1 LKNGMISQTIRLA
14 EVAHGR
20 SGDKGNHANVAIL
33 AYTPEGYRWLDVEL
47 TGERVASYFEGLGVT
62 RVVRYQAQKLLA
74 FNFILENALGG
85 GASRS
90 LRTDTQGKA
99 LAIALLEMKLPRP
112 EGWAAMLRE
121 RKE

>member
-1 LKNGMISQTIRLA
+1 MITETIRLA
-14 EVAHGR
+14 LVAHGR

-33 AYTPEGYRWLDVEL
+33 AYTPEGYGWLDAEL
-47 TGERVASYFEGLGVT
+47 KGERVADYFKHLGVT
-62 RVVRYQAQKLLA
+62 RVLRYQAPKLLA
-74 FNFILENALGG
+74 FNFMLENALGG

-99 LAIALLEMKLPRP
+99 LAIALLELKLPRP
-112 EGWAAMLRE
+112 DGLAAMLRA

>member
-1 LKNGMISQTIRLA
+1 MISQTIRLA

-33 AYTPEGYRWLDVEL
+33 AFTPEGFGWLNDEL
-47 TGERVASYFEGLGVT
+47 TADRVAGYFTELGVT
-62 RVVRYQAQKLLA
+62 RVVRYEAPKLLA

-99 LAIALLEMKLPRP
+99 LAIALLELNLPRP
-112 EGWAAMLRE
+112 EALAAMLRV

>member
-1 LKNGMISQTIRLA
+1 MSSQTIRLA

-33 AYTPEGYRWLDVEL
+33 AYTAEGFNWLSDVL
-47 TGERVASYFEGLGVT
+47 TCDRVAGYFTGLDVT
-62 RVVRYQAQKLLA
+62 RVVRYQAPKLLA

-112 EGWAAMLRE
+112 EAWATMARA

>member
-1 LKNGMISQTIRLA
+1 MSSQTIRLA
-14 EVAHGR
+14 EIAHGR

-33 AYTPEGYRWLDVEL
+33 AYTPEGYAWLDAEL
-47 TGERVASYFEGLGVT
+47 TGERVARYFKELGVT
-62 RVVRYQAQKLLA
+62 RVVRYQAPKLLA

-99 LAIALLEMKLPRP
+99 LALALLELRLPRP
-112 EGWAAMLRE
+112 EGIASMLRA

>member
-1 LKNGMISQTIRLA
+1 MRLA

-33 AYTPEGYRWLDVEL
+33 AYTPEGYAWLDAEL
-47 TGERVASYFEGLGVT
+47 TGERVAGYFKQLGVT
-62 RVVRYQAQKLLA
+62 RVVRYQAPKLRAL
-74 FNFILENALGG
+74 NFILENALGG

-99 LAIALLEMKLPRP
+99 LAIALLELKLPRP
-112 EGWAAMLRE
+112 ETWGAMLRV
-121 RKE
+121 RKEKE

>member
-1 LKNGMISQTIRLA
+1 MTAQTIRLA

-33 AYTPEGYRWLDVEL
+33 AYTPPGYCWLETEL
-47 TGERVASYFEGLGVT
+47 SGDRVASYFKELGVT
-62 RVVRYQAQKLLA
+62 RVVRYQAAHLLA

-90 LRTDTQGKA
+90 LRIDTQGKA
-99 LAIALLEMKLPRP
+99 LALALLEMNLPRP
-112 EGWAAMLRE
+112 AGWAAMLRVG
-121 RKE
+121 KE

>member
-1 LKNGMISQTIRLA
+1 MRLA

-33 AYTPEGYRWLDVEL
+33 AYKQAGYRWLDSEL
-47 TGERVASYFEGLGVT
+47 NVERVADYFKELGVT
-62 RVVRYQAQKLLA
+62 KAVRDRAEKLLA
-74 FNFILENALGG
+74 FNFILENVLGG

-99 LAIALLEMKLPRP
+99 LALALLEMQLPRP
-112 EGWAAMLRE
+112 DGWAAMLRPG
-121 RKE
+121 KE

>member
-1 LKNGMISQTIRLA
+1 MISQTIRLA

-33 AYTPEGYRWLDVEL
+33 AYTAEGFAWLNDVL
-47 TGERVASYFEGLGVT
+47 TVDCVTGYFTGLGVT
-62 RVVRYQAQKLLA
+62 RVVRYQAPKLLA

-112 EGWAAMLRE
+112 DGWAAMMRME
-121 RKE
+121 KE

>member
-1 LKNGMISQTIRLA
+1 MTSPTIRLA

-33 AYTPEGYRWLDVEL
+33 AYTAEGYHWLDSELDVE
-47 TGERVASYFEGLGVT
+47 RVADYFKELGVT
-62 RVVRYQAQKLLA
+62 RVVRYRAEKLLA

-99 LAIALLEMKLPRP
+99 LALALLEMKLPRP
-112 EGWAAMLRE
+112 YGWAAMLRPG
-121 RKE
+121 KE